1 MAKSMLETLFS
12 LRNKTALIT
21 GGYRGIGLLFAETYA
36 EAGANV
42 VLAARNR
49 EACMSSAKAL
59 ETKHGVKA
67 LGIAMDVNDT
77 QTVDSAIEE
86 VTGEFGTIDI
96 LVNSAGISGKQK
108 PVVEMT
114 DADLDEVMNVDFR
127 GTFLVS
133 RAVSREM
140 IKSGSGK
147 IINVASVLGKV
158 AARYMSGYC
167 CSKAAVIS
175 FTKVLALELLR
186 HNIQVNALC
195 PGYFV
200 TEFNRD
206 FLSSE
211 AGKGMIKK
219 MVPTGRPGELEEL
232 KSTALYLATCPP
244 FLTGSEIYIDGGQ
257 TLQ

>member
-1 MAKSMLETLFS
+1 MAEDMLEKLFS
-12 LRNKTALIT
+12 LKNKTALIT

-42 VLAARNR
+42 VLSARTL
-49 EACMSSAKAL
+49 EACIASAKAI
-59 ETKHGVKA
+59 EAKYGVKA
-67 LGIAMDVNDT
+67 MGIGMDVNDG
-77 QTVDSAIEE
+77 QTVDSAIQK
-86 VTGEFGTIDI
+86 VIGEFGTIDI
-96 LVNSAGISGKQK
+96 LVNSAGISGQQK
-108 PVVEMT
+108 PVAEMT
-114 DADLDEVMNVDFR
+114 DADMDEVMNVDFR

-140 IKSGSGK
+140 MKSKSGK

-158 AARYMSGYC
+158 AARYMAGYC
-167 CSKAAVIS
+167 SSKAAVIS
-175 FTKVLALELLR
+175 FSKVLALELLR
-186 HNIQVNALC
+186 HNIQVNVLC